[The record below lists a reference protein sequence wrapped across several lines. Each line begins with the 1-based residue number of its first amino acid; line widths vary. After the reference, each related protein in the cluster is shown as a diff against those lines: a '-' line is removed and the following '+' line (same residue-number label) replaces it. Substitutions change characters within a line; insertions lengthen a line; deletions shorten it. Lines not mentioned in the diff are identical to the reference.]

1 MKEIGMMF
9 QGPLVRAIVELRKQQ
24 TRRIAKTEITMGRD
38 SLLAPH
44 RGRKTADVYLLPER
58 AKEAAALS
66 PAQIGDRIYVRETYW
81 AWGRWET
88 RYSGAKGRDEWHFV
102 DMTAECGQP
111 YLYAADGISQGRV
124 KRNGGVTPT
133 YWRRPALLMPK
144 VAARVW
150 LEVTGVRVEPL
161 QSISKAD
168 AVRDGGLHQ
177 LPATGR
183 YVINQGDQYFG
194 GATHDPRELFQE
206 IWESTGGDWAAN
218 PWVWVT
224 DFKLLSSTGKP
235 QA

>member
-9 QGPLVRAIVELRKQQ
+9 QGPLVRAILELRKQQ

-44 RGRKTADVYLLPER
+44 RGRKSADVYLLPER

-66 PAQIGDRIYVRETYW
+66 PAQIGDLIYVRETYW

-88 RYSGAKGRDEWHFV
+88 RYSEAKGRDEWHFL
-102 DMTAECGQP
+102 DMSAECSQP

-144 VAARVW
+144 AAARIW
-150 LEVTGVRVEPL
+150 LEVTGVRVERL
-161 QSISKAD
+161 QDISEAD
-168 AVRDGGLHQ
+168 AKAEGAPLKNS
-177 LPATGR
+177 PAAHLTSYRRG
-183 YVINQGDQYFG
+183 
-194 GATHDPRELFQE
+194 FQE
-206 IWESTGGDWAAN
+206 LWESTGGDWAAN

>member
-9 QGPLVRAIVELRKQQ
+9 QGPLVRAILELRKQQ
-24 TRRIAKTEITMGRD
+24 TRRLVKPQPGEGKSFTGIAIACSISAYIGKGHWAFGEEPLFSEPELIR
-38 SLLAPH
+38 PH
-44 RGRKTADVYLLPER
+44 ALP
-58 AKEAAALS
+58 
-66 PAQIGDRIYVRETYW
+66 GDRIYVRETYW

-88 RYSGAKGRDEWHFV
+88 RYSEAKGRDEWHFV

-111 YLYAADGISQGRV
+111 YLYAADGISQGRI

-144 VAARVW
+144 AATRIW
-150 LEVTGVRVEPL
+150 LEVTAVRAERL
-161 QSISKAD
+161 NDISEAD
-168 AVRDGGLHQ
+168 AQAEGCSIECMTPTGDDGGSAIHG
-177 LPATGR
+177 P
-183 YVINQGDQYFG
+183 G
-194 GATHDPRELFQE
+194 GFAAL
-206 IWESTGGDWAAN
+206 WESTGGDWAAN